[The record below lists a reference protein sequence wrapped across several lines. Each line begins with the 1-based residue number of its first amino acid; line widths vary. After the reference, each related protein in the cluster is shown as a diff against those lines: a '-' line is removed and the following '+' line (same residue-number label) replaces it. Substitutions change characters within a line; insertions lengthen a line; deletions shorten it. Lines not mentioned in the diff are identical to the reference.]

1 MTKTALL
8 KLLLAI
14 VIMFILILPEYF
26 KTPKGNMLELSCL
39 EVYLQQNFSYSF
51 FSTNSSFVTFL
62 QPLGETQTITGIF
75 LSHSSFQNFTRIC
88 QDITSELRTCFSC
101 LACEFKGNTDFIFQE
116 QTSKALIMRGSM
128 EVKSNDFHSPCQHF
142 NFTVTPTVDHLEEY
156 NLTCN
161 LKTHTRRSAIEE
173 EDPTEA
179 TSVNRTCRTME
190 HPHNCINISF
200 HLEMDA
206 KNSICSMKITWYVLI
221 LLVCIVLLIF
231 IIHKILEGH
240 RRVQKWQSHKYK
252 PPSVLLRGSD
262 SEKLRTLN
270 VRVIPAETT
279 KRLPTTLVKDVL
291 PPIPELE
298 VTSAGHQQDQ
308 YTRLSF

>member
-14 VIMFILILPEYF
+14 MIMFILILPEYF
-26 KTPKGNMLELSCL
+26 QAPKGNMLELSCL

-51 FSTNSSFVTFL
+51 FSINASFVTFL
-62 QPLGETQTITGIF
+62 QPIKETQTITGIF
-75 LSHSSFQNFTRIC
+75 LNHSNFQNFTRIC
-88 QDITSELRTCFSC
+88 QDITSELKTCFSC
-101 LACEFKGNTDFIFQE
+101 LACESKGNTDFIFQE
-116 QTSKALIMRGSM
+116 QTSKVLIMRGSM
-128 EVKSNDFHSPCQHF
+128 EVKSNNFHSPCQHF

-161 LKTHTRRSAIEE
+161 LKTHTGRSAIKE

-179 TSVNRTCRTME
+179 TSINRTCRIME

-206 KNSICSMKITWYVLI
+206 K
-221 LLVCIVLLIF
+221 
-231 IIHKILEGH
+231 
-240 RRVQKWQSHKYK
+240 SHKYE
-252 PPSVLLRGSD
+252 PTSTLLRGSD

-270 VRVIPAETT
+270 VRVISAETT
-279 KRLPTTLVKDVL
+279 KRLPMTPVKDVL

-298 VTSAGHQQDQ
+298 VTSAVPQQDQ
-308 YTRLSF
+308 HTRLSL